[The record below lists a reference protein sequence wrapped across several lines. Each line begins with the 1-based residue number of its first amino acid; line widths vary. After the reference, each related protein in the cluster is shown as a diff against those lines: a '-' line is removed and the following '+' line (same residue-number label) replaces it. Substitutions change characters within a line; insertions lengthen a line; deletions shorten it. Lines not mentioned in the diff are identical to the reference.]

1 MTQIGHSEKV
11 SNMRVFLIVLF
22 IILSFQSLT
31 KADDISEFEIE
42 GMSIGD
48 SALEYFNKEKLI
60 EFKEFYR
67 GTDSKKFFMS
77 SVQSSKFKKYD
88 DIMFHFKE
96 NDPLFKIYSI
106 SAAIWFSETNIKNI
120 KDCIKIRNQIDI
132 ELSKLFNNFN
142 KNIEDNMTHKGDT
155 SGKSFTH
162 TISYWFENNN
172 HAGVSCYEL
181 SKEFGGTSH
190 LKVMV
195 NSHEL
200 VDWINNVVYK

>member
-1 MTQIGHSEKV
+1 MNI
-11 SNMRVFLIVLF
+11 RIFLSVL
-22 IILSFQSLT
+22 ILIFSYQSWT
-31 KADDISEFEIE
+31 IADDISEFEIE

-48 SALEYFNKEKLI
+48 SALEYFNKEELI

-77 SVQSSKFKKYD
+77 SVKSSKFKKYD

-120 KDCIKIRNQIDI
+120 RDCIKIRNKLT
-132 ELSKLFNNFN
+132 LSYQNYLIILIKTLKTTIPIKVTLVERVLPIPFLIGLKTIITLVLVMNFQ
-142 KNIEDNMTHKGDT
+142 KNIWK
-155 SGKSFTH
+155 
-162 TISYWFENNN
+162 
-172 HAGVSCYEL
+172 
-181 SKEFGGTSH
+181 SH

-200 VDWINNVVYK
+200 VD